1 MAQVLPVEG
10 QLRLQTDTC
19 WIAGNSPLDP
29 AGGGGNLI
37 LDAPRP
43 NINIS
48 QMLNEW
54 TILTSHHG
62 AGSSPLFFEASSLNN
77 CPLAAAALTARP
89 GGAANDGQA
98 GSYWPQAV
106 ANPGAGAVQP
116 VTGGAIFLDVAD
128 ATTLLLIA
136 PAPMNITPGGLDQP
150 LYSVTLQNKVLEI
163 VNRTPPAGP
172 PPAIAAF
179 QALQLADLNALV
191 MNSTA
196 TNMHQLIGEAFYYLK
211 QVRDILGPNGWPKLA
226 VEITG
231 GKSRNYTRRKKRASA
246 KRYK

>member
-1 MAQVLPVEG
+1 MANLFPVEG

-19 WIAGNSPLDP
+19 WIAGNSPIDP
-29 AGGGGNLI
+29 AGGNFV

-54 TILTSHHG
+54 AILTSLH
-62 AGSSPLFFEASSLNN
+62 APGSSPLLFEASSLNN
-77 CPLAAAALTARP
+77 CPIAAQALTNRAI
-89 GGAANDGQA
+89 GGGNDGQA
-98 GSYWPQAV
+98 ASYWPQAV
-106 ANPGAGAVQP
+106 FNQAAGGVMPA
-116 VTGGAIFLDVAD
+116 TGGNIFLDVND
-128 ATTLLLIA
+128 ANTQLLIN
-136 PAPMNITPGGLDQP
+136 PAPMTIAAGGLDQQ
-150 LYSVTLQNKVLEI
+150 LYSLTLQNKVLEI
-163 VNRTPPAGP
+163 VNRTPPAA
-172 PPAIAAF
+172 PAALAAF
-179 QALQLADLNALV
+179 QAQQQADVVAL
-191 MNSTA
+191 MNDSSE